1 MAPYTVTLGEAERQ
15 LRQLVQRTQ
24 TTHQPVVLTT
34 EETAKPLAVMMEMDA
49 FEQTQRDRQR
59 LFHLQRIYLAQWL
72 DRAEQ
77 QWTDESIRQSCITTW
92 QQSIKALWEVCP
104 PPVRVFCAN
113 LALAVKRLS
122 IEQFSLKQVT
132 ALRSCLELLR
142 DAAPEQAAIESA
154 YGQLIDSQLPPR
166 LVFNDNLIQSYLDE
180 L

>member
-1 MAPYTVTLGEAERQ
+1 MAPYTVTLREAETQ

-77 QWTDESIRQSCITTW
+77 HWEDKSVRQTCIATW
-92 QQSIKALWEVCP
+92 QQNIKALWEVCP
-104 PPVRVFCAN
+104 PPTRVFCAN
-113 LALAVKRLS
+113 LALAVKRLTL
-122 IEQFSLKQVT
+122 EQFSLEQIT
-132 ALRSCLELLR
+132 ALRYGLELLR
-142 DAAPEQAAIESA
+142 DAAPDQVTIESA
-154 YGQLIDSQLPPR
+154 YQQLIDSQLPSR
-166 LVFNDNLIQSYLDE
+166 LAFHDNLIQSYLEE